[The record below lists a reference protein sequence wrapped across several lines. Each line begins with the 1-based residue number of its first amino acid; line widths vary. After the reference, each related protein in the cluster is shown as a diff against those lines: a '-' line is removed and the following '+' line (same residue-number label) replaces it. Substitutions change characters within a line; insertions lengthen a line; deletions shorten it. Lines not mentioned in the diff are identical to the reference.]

1 MKENKHITVLG
12 STGSIGTQALDVA
25 SFGNYTVDAIAFGKS
40 SKLGEEQI
48 RRYSPKYAAVGDK
61 KTASDLKIAIAD
73 TNTKI
78 VTGEDAVPEM
88 IEMLSS
94 DVCINAISGFAG
106 LRPTLSAIKKFPRIG
121 LANKE
126 TIVAAGDI
134 VMQSAKE
141 YGCEIIPVDSEH
153 SAIFQCLQGNPN
165 AEIRRILLTC
175 SGGPFFGMKKEDL
188 RDITVERALGHPT
201 WKMGAKIT
209 IDCATLMNKGL
220 ELIEAMHLF
229 HTDPEKIEVVIH
241 RESIIH
247 SMVEYHDRA
256 VIAQLGVSDM
266 RLPIQYA
273 VTYPD
278 RMESPSEA
286 LDFAKIG
293 KLSFYTPDR
302 ETFPLLALA
311 ERVAKIGGTLPCIMN
326 GANEEAVSL
335 FLREKIGFSDIA
347 ELVIQTVDSYTPMKN
362 PSLSD
367 IERVNIE
374 SRDFVRNLVHL

>member
-1 MKENKHITVLG
+1 MTEKKHITVLG

-25 SFGNYTVDAIAFGKS
+25 SFGGYTVDAIAFGKS
-40 SKLGEEQI
+40 GKLGEDQI
-48 RRYSPKYAAVGDK
+48 RQYKPKYAAISDE
-61 KTASDLKIAIAD
+61 KTASELKIAVAD
-73 TNTKI
+73 TNTQIISGK
-78 VTGEDAVPEM
+78 DCVPEM
-88 IEMLSS
+88 IEKLSS

-106 LRPTLSAIKKFPRIG
+106 LRPTLAAIKRFPRIG

-126 TIVAAGDI
+126 TIVAAGEI
-134 VMQSAKE
+134 VMKSAMD

-153 SAIFQCLQGNPN
+153 SAIFQCLQGNRD

-175 SGGPFFGMKKEDL
+175 SGGPFFGKK
-188 RDITVERALGHPT
+188 RDELKDVTVARALGHPT

-229 HTDPEKIEVVIH
+229 QTAPEKIQVVIH

-247 SMVEYHDRA
+247 SMVEYNDRA

-278 RMESPSEA
+278 RLESPTEP

-293 KLSFYTPDR
+293 KLTFFEPDR
-302 ETFPLLALA
+302 NAFPLLGLA
-311 ERVAKIGGTLPCIMN
+311 ERVAKAGGTLPCIMN
-326 GANEEAVSL
+326 AANEEAVAL
-335 FLREKIGFSDIA
+335 FLNEKIGFTDIA
-347 ELVIQTVDSYTPMKN
+347 DLVEKTVDSYESIQN

-367 IERVNIE
+367 IETVNIE
-374 SRDFVRNLVHL
+374 ARAFVRNLAY

>member
-1 MKENKHITVLG
+1 MTERKHITVLG

-25 SFGNYTVDAIAFGKS
+25 SFGGYTVDAIAFGKS
-40 SKLGEEQI
+40 GKLGEEQI
-48 RRYSPKYAAVGDK
+48 RKYAPKYAAVGDE
-61 KTASDLKIAIAD
+61 KTASELRLAVAD

-78 VTGEDAVPEM
+78 LTGADAVPEM
-88 IEMLSS
+88 IDMLSS
-94 DVCINAISGFAG
+94 DVCINAICGFAG
-106 LRPTLSAIKKFPRIG
+106 LRPTLAAIERFPRIG

-126 TIVAAGDI
+126 TIVAAGEL

-141 YGCEIIPVDSEH
+141 NGCEIIPVDSEH
-153 SAIFQCLQGNPN
+153 SAIFQCLQGNRN

-175 SGGPFFGMKKEDL
+175 SGGPFFGKKKEELKDV
-188 RDITVERALGHPT
+188 TVARALGHPT

-229 HTDPEKIEVVIH
+229 HTAPEKIQVVIH

-247 SMVEYHDRA
+247 SMVEYNDRA

-273 VTYPD
+273 VTYPE
-278 RMESPSEA
+278 RMESPTEPI
-286 LDFAKIG
+286 DFAKIG
-293 KLSFYTPDR
+293 KLTFFEPDR
-302 ETFPLLALA
+302 EAFPLLALA
-311 ERVAKIGGTLPCIMN
+311 ERVARVGGTLPCIMN
-326 GANEEAVSL
+326 AANEEAVAL
-335 FLREKIGFSDIA
+335 FLNEKIGFTDIA
-347 ELVIQTVDSYTPMKN
+347 DLVQKTVDSYESIQN

-367 IERVNIE
+367 IETVNIE
-374 SRDFVRNLVHL
+374 ARAFVRNLAY

>member
-1 MKENKHITVLG
+1 MTERKHITVLG

-25 SFGNYTVDAIAFGKS
+25 SFGGYTVDAIAFGKS
-40 SKLGEEQI
+40 GKLGEEQI
-48 RRYSPKYAAVGDK
+48 RKYAPKYDAVGDE
-61 KTASDLKIAIAD
+61 KTASELRLAVAD

-78 VTGEDAVPEM
+78 LTGADAVPEM
-88 IEMLSS
+88 IDMLSS

-106 LRPTLSAIKKFPRIG
+106 LRPTLAAIKRFPRIG

-126 TIVAAGDI
+126 PSVAAGEL

-141 YGCEIIPVDSEH
+141 NGCEIIPVDSEH
-153 SAIFQCLQGNPN
+153 SAIFQCLQGNRD

-175 SGGPFFGMKKEDL
+175 SGGPFFGKKKEELKDV
-188 RDITVERALGHPT
+188 TVARALGHPT

-229 HTDPEKIEVVIH
+229 HTAPEKIQVVIH

-247 SMVEYHDRA
+247 SMVEYNDRA

-273 VTYPD
+273 VTYPE
-278 RMESPSEA
+278 RMESPTEPI
-286 LDFAKIG
+286 DFAKIG
-293 KLSFYTPDR
+293 KLTFFEPDR
-302 ETFPLLALA
+302 EAFPLLALA
-311 ERVAKIGGTLPCIMN
+311 ERVARVGGTLPCIMN
-326 GANEEAVSL
+326 AANEEAVAL
-335 FLREKIGFSDIA
+335 FLNEKIGFTDIA
-347 ELVIQTVDSYTPMKN
+347 DLVQKTVDSYESIQN

-367 IERVNIE
+367 IETVNIE
-374 SRDFVRNLVHL
+374 ARAFVRNLAY